1 MFVIFCAWPSFITI
15 KYNCTLTK
23 LTPYRVYILF
33 AKLLKCYIFFQ
44 SNLVHESATIQDLF
58 RCFFHFT
65 LGGYQMVVQS
75 NFIIQCLNK
84 DIGIAV
90 ISYSKSFSTSSSLC
104 ASAVSLLKSEVGFR
118 LIYFPSFMTT
128 VLYRLAI
135 GWIIDLDLIF
145 VVCRKSSWIAYPIPS
160 MLSQLIKRLFSVT
173 VVPKECDLN
182 LSSVASKGECVDTQ
196 SYSPA
201 PNNLGVGVLIK
212 GGGGQQIT

>member
-23 LTPYRVYILF
+23 LTAYRVYILF

-65 LGGYQMVVQS
+65 PGGYQMVMQS

-135 GWIIDLDLIF
+135 GSTFDLYLILSYVQRF
-145 VVCRKSSWIAYPIPS
+145 CLSPS
-160 MLSQLIKRLFSVT
+160 
-173 VVPKECDLN
+173 
-182 LSSVASKGECVDTQ
+182 G
-196 SYSPA
+196 
-201 PNNLGVGVLIK
+201 
-212 GGGGQQIT
+212 

>member
-1 MFVIFCAWPSFITI
+1 MFLPFH
-15 KYNCTLTK
+15 K
-23 LTPYRVYILF
+23 
-33 AKLLKCYIFFQ
+33 AK
-44 SNLVHESATIQDLF
+44 
-58 RCFFHFT
+58 
-65 LGGYQMVVQS
+65 QS

-84 DIGIAV
+84 DIGIVV
-90 ISYSKSFSTSSSLC
+90 ISHSTNFSTSSSLC
-104 ASAVSLLKSEVGFR
+104 ASAVSLLKSEFGFR

-145 VVCRKSSWIAYPIPS
+145 VVCRKSFWIAYPIPS
-160 MLSQLIKRLFSVT
+160 VLSQLIKRLFSVT

-212 GGGGQQIT
+212 GGG